1 MSNEFD
7 KFAGSYDEELKAAL
21 PLGLDEDQYF
31 AQYKVDFLA
40 RATRRRAIGS
50 VLDFGCGAG
59 RSLAYLVDAFPQAVV
74 AGYDPSSESI
84 RLAAERVP
92 AARVSDDWSIVGQS
106 RFDVVLGANV
116 FHHVP
121 REEISTWLHR
131 CGKLLTPGGSI
142 FIFEHNPWN
151 PVTRHVF
158 ERCPFDTD
166 AKMIPKCE
174 LVSLAKK
181 ADLQLKSAMYTLFF
195 PKPLK
200 FFRPIESWLGWLP
213 LGAQYCA
220 EFGLQTDARRKDA

>member
-7 KFAGSYDEELKAAL
+7 RFADSYDETLKAAL
-21 PLGLDEDQYF
+21 PAGLDEDQYF
-31 AQYKVDFLA
+31 ARYKIDFLA
-40 RATRRRAIGS
+40 RATRHRAIGS

-74 AGYDPSSESI
+74 YGYDPSSESV

-92 AARVSDDWSIVGQS
+92 AAKVSDDWSAVGQR

-121 REEISTWLHR
+121 RDEVSTWLRR
-131 CGKLLTPGGSI
+131 CGESLAPGGSI

-166 AKMIPKCE
+166 AKMIPKRE
-174 LVSLAKK
+174 LVDLAKK
-181 ADLQLKSAMYTLFF
+181 AGLEVKSAAYTLFF
-195 PKPLK
+195 PKPLRS
-200 FFRPIESWLGWLP
+200 FRPIERWLGWLP
-213 LGAQYCA
+213 LGAQYCV
-220 EFGLQTDARRKDA
+220 EFGLA